1 LKSRQ
6 LRGTESPRSITPRDA
21 ARQTGL
27 GPGRKASQGAAAR
40 RSRKAAGDAS
50 STLPAPGRTGGGK
63 PAPAPER
70 AGSTGVAV
78 VEVPEDRAGQRLDN
92 LLLGLLKGVPKS
104 HIYRLLRTGQV
115 RVDGRRAKA
124 DHRVAAGERL
134 RIPPLRMAEREA
146 APRAPDRALAT
157 LAECIV
163 DEDRRFIALNKPSG
177 LASHGGSGI
186 SLGAIEQLR
195 QLRPRDELELVHRL
209 DRDTSGVLL
218 IAKQRS
224 ALRAAQLAI
233 REGRARKRY
242 LALLVGHMPKAV
254 MRVDA
259 PLVKSVLRG
268 GERLVEVS
276 PAGKPARSEFRRI
289 EQYPGHEF
297 VEVLIDTGRTHQI
310 RVHAR
315 HLGLPVA
322 GDPKYGDQDANAALR
337 GLGLRRLFLHG
348 AELRLDLGSEGE
360 YAFHAP
366 LPEDLSTVLTRL
378 GERKPGQSSARAPE
392 RSVGTGQSTPI
403 SATRRATRS
412 SPRR

>member
-1 LKSRQ
+1 
-6 LRGTESPRSITPRDA
+6 
-21 ARQTGL
+21 
-27 GPGRKASQGAAAR
+27 
-40 RSRKAAGDAS
+40 
-50 STLPAPGRTGGGK
+50 
-63 PAPAPER
+63 
-70 AGSTGVAV
+70 
-78 VEVPEDRAGQRLDN
+78 
-92 LLLGLLKGVPKS
+92 
-104 HIYRLLRTGQV
+104 V

-134 RIPPLRMAEREA
+134 RIPPVRMAEREA
-146 APRAPDRALAT
+146 APRAPDRALAA

-163 DEDRRFIALNKPSG
+163 HEDRRFIALDKPSG

-186 SLGAIEQLR
+186 VLGAIEQLR
-195 QLRPRDELELVHRL
+195 QLRPRDGLELVHRL

-218 IAKQRS
+218 IAKKRS
-224 ALRAAQLAI
+224 ALLAAQAAI

-242 LALLVGHMPKAV
+242 LALLVGRMSSAV

-259 PLVKSVLRG
+259 PLEKSVLRG
-268 GERLVEVS
+268 GERMVEVS

-337 GLGLRRLFLHG
+337 DSGLRRLFLHG
-348 AELRLDLGSEGE
+348 AELGIDLGVDGE

-366 LPEDLSTVLTRL
+366 LPADLAAVLTRL
-378 GERKPGQSSARAPE
+378 GEAR
-392 RSVGTGQSTPI
+392 R
-403 SATRRATRS
+403 
-412 SPRR
+412 